1 MPSCLGCGK
10 EMAEVSRKVIK
21 GEGAKGRPNYKA
33 TYQCTNDACKE
44 KGQKKGFLDDGLMF
58 IPLPDGR

>member
-1 MPSCLGCGK
+1 MWKRNGGGFPEGHQ
-10 EMAEVSRKVIK
+10 